1 MSVVTDEQI
10 GALLREK
17 RRAKNMTQPE
27 LGEAL
32 GVTEQM
38 VQKYETGQSPL
49 TVVRLVAAAAALR
62 CRTVDLIPE
71 HARKP

>member
-1 MSVVTDEQI
+1 MHVTDAEI
-10 GALLREK
+10 GELLRERRRK
-17 RRAKNMTQPE
+17 RKVSQPE

-49 TVVRLVAAAAALR
+49 TVVKLVAAAHLLR
-62 CRTVDLIPE
+62 CRTLDLLPQK
-71 HARKP
+71 ARKP